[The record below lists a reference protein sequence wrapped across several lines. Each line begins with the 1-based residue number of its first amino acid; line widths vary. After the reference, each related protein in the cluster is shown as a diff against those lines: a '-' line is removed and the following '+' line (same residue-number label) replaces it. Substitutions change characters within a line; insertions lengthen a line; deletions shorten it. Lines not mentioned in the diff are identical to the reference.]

1 MGNSERVEGQESLH
15 TAGGPTDYLW
25 SATVSN
31 KTCIENQNTHF
42 IRSKVVRK
50 SCRLCDKLEKYC
62 RAGRS
67 QMTIYYGACTFHPG
81 YLRLQI
87 HTLVL

>member
-31 KTCIENQNTHF
+31 KFVYKIKIHILYAVKLFEN
-42 IRSKVVRK
+42 
-50 SCRLCDKLEKYC
+50 
-62 RAGRS
+62 RAVYVINWKNIVEPAGHR
-67 QMTIYYGACTFHPG
+67 
-81 YLRLQI
+81 
-87 HTLVL
+87 